1 MPMPLNIQVAGLGDY
16 RSPFSVYI
24 FLTQNFALTTR
35 RQTQQAIEIPALD
48 RRFLCCEVG
57 GPG

>member
-1 MPMPLNIQVAGLGDY
+1 MPMPLNIQVAGPQESIDLIL
-16 RSPFSVYI
+16 VYT
-24 FLTQNFALTTR
+24 FFESELASTTR

-57 GPG
+57 GPR

>member
-1 MPMPLNIQVAGLGDY
+1 M
-16 RSPFSVYI
+16 
-24 FLTQNFALTTR
+24 TQNFASTTR

-57 GPG
+57 GPD